1 MATKT
6 EEGNFYALDAPQKE
20 GKDGY
25 VGTYFSSRLNIDA
38 ILRSQDFNASPR
50 KVYYQVL
57 NIISTI
63 QGEKARDVIYKELES
78 RIEVLKADYKKVHE
92 DVNIPPQDEIDLII
106 IASLKTLGSVTDYYG
121 KFVPLTSENR
131 IGYCLDDT
139 QKVIIK
145 EEEGEED
152 GE

>member
-6 EEGNFYALDAPQKE
+6 DEGNFYALDAPQKE

-63 QGEKARDVIYKELES
+63 
-78 RIEVLKADYKKVHE
+78 
-92 DVNIPPQDEIDLII
+92 
-106 IASLKTLGSVTDYYG
+106 
-121 KFVPLTSENR
+121 
-131 IGYCLDDT
+131 
-139 QKVIIK
+139 
-145 EEEGEED
+145 
-152 GE
+152 

>member
-63 QGEKARDVIYKELES
+63 QGAKARDAIYKELDA
-78 RIEVLKADYKKVHE
+78 RIETLKAEYKKVHE
-92 DVNIPPQDEIDLII
+92 DVNIPPHDEIDII
-106 IASLKTLGSVTDYYG
+106 IISSLKTLGSVTDYYG

-131 IGYCLDDT
+131 IGYCLDDA
-139 QKVIIK
+139 QKVIVK
-145 EEEGEED
+145 EEAGDED

>member
-1 MATKT
+1 MATKID
-6 EEGNFYALDAPQKE
+6 EGNFYSLDAPQKE

-38 ILRSQDFNASPR
+38 ILRSPDFNTSPR

-63 QGEKARDVIYKELES
+63 QGVKAREVIYKELEL
-78 RIEVLKADYKKVHE
+78 RIETLKKEWKKTHE
-92 DVNIPPQDEIDLII
+92 DENIPPADEIDLII
-106 IASLKTLGSVTDYYG
+106 IASLKSLGSVTDYYG

-139 QKVIIK
+139 QKVIIR
-145 EEEGEED
+145 EIED
-152 GE
+152 NE